1 MGMMCGKNRT
11 INFYSAFFD
20 YFKCPRFTFP
30 NRKAWRSKLFNRFS
44 GYILK
49 QFYRRT
55 YIFFKSGPILL
66 PDQLVIHRMATD
78 FISFSNTFNKVRI
91 GFGNPTD
98 NEKRRL

>member
-30 NRKAWRSKLFNRFS
+30 NRKAWRSKVFNRFS

-55 YIFFKSGPILL
+55 YIFLKWPDPVARPIG
-66 PDQLVIHRMATD
+66 DSSYGYRFHIVQQYV
-78 FISFSNTFNKVRI
+78 
-91 GFGNPTD
+91 
-98 NEKRRL
+98 

>member
-30 NRKAWRSKLFNRFS
+30 NRKAWRSKVFNRFS

-49 QFYRRT
+49 QFYRR
-55 YIFFKSGPILL
+55 K
-66 PDQLVIHRMATD
+66 D
-78 FISFSNTFNKVRI
+78 
-91 GFGNPTD
+91 
-98 NEKRRL
+98 